1 MPFTTAGDSVSRGQD
16 ETLLASGVVTA
27 TGTSTGMDVGGA
39 GTLRAQVQVTNITGG
54 TSPTLTVTI
63 QTSHD
68 NGATDAWRTA
78 AATAVYSA
86 INSVSNSPWAN
97 FTVDRYVRVSYAV
110 TGSPTGITFAV
121 VGEAV

>member
-1 MPFTTAGDSVSRGQD
+1 MSFVTASNTVSRGAD
-16 ETLLASGVVTA
+16 VTVLASGAVSA
-27 TGTSTGMDVGGA
+27 TGTSTGVDVGGA

-54 TSPTLTVTI
+54 TSPTITVTI

-78 AATAVYSA
+78 GAAYSS
-86 INSVSNSPWAN
+86 INSVSNSPYQC
-97 FTVDRYVRVSYAV
+97 FVVDRYVRVSYAV